1 MVKER
6 RTQLRVGSVEGR
18 RDEESVVWGV
28 TCEEAWTKREWE
40 GE

>member
-6 RTQLRVGSVEGR
+6 RAQLRVGSVEGR
-18 RDEESVVWGV
+18 REESVVWGV
-28 TCEEAWTKREWE
+28 TCEEGWTKREWE